1 MFEYIVNMPF
11 PLKVKD
17 LEVEVES
24 LWTKVAKYNF
34 DPGLEVGEEIVLSD
48 IHFGEWQ
55 DKPFSFRA
63 MVVRKEKTVKPH
75 KDGDIFRIDVFV
87 ELADK
92 EELERMREI
101 LKRLNPGKFED

>member
-1 MFEYIVNMPF
+1 
-11 PLKVKD
+11 
-17 LEVEVES
+17 
-24 LWTKVAKYNF
+24 
-34 DPGLEVGEEIVLSD
+34 
-48 IHFGEWQ
+48 
-55 DKPFSFRA
+55 

-75 KDGDIFRIDVFV
+75 KDGDISRIDVFV

>member
-1 MFEYIVNMPF
+1 MFEYIVQMLSR
-11 PLKVKD
+11 LKVK
-17 LEVEVES
+17 EVEVEVQS
-24 LWTKVAKYNF
+24 LWTKVAQYNF
-34 DPGLEVGEEIVLSD
+34 APGLQVGEKIVLSD
-48 IHFGEWQ
+48 IHFGGWQ
-55 DKPFSFRA
+55 DERFQFTA

-101 LKRLNPGKFED
+101 IKRLNPGKFED

>member
-1 MFEYIVNMPF
+1 MPF

-17 LEVEVES
+17 VEVEVES
-24 LWTKVAKYNF
+24 LWTKVAEYNF
-34 DPGLEVGEEIVLSD
+34 DPGLQVGEQIVLSD

-55 DKPFSFRA
+55 DEPFSFRA

-87 ELADK
+87 ERADK

>member
-1 MFEYIVNMPF
+1 
-11 PLKVKD
+11 
-17 LEVEVES
+17 
-24 LWTKVAKYNF
+24 
-34 DPGLEVGEEIVLSD
+34 VLSD
-48 IHFGEWQ
+48 LHFGGWE
-55 DKPFSFRA
+55 DESFSFTA

-75 KDGDIFRIDVFV
+75 KDGDISRIDVFV

>member
-1 MFEYIVNMPF
+1 MPF

-17 LEVEVES
+17 VEVEVES
-24 LWTKVAKYNF
+24 LWTKVAEYNF
-34 DPGLEVGEEIVLSD
+34 DPGLQVGEQIVLSD

-55 DKPFSFRA
+55 DEPFSFRA

-75 KDGDIFRIDVFV
+75 KDGDISRIDVFV

>member
-1 MFEYIVNMPF
+1 MPF

-17 LEVEVES
+17 VEVEGS
-24 LWTKVAKYNF
+24 WTDIAKYNF
-34 DPGLEVGEEIVLSD
+34 DPGLQEGDEFEVSD
-48 IHFGEWQ
+48 LHFGGWE
-55 DKPFSFRA
+55 DEPFSFRA

-92 EELERMREI
+92 EELERMR
-101 LKRLNPGKFED
+101 

>member
-1 MFEYIVNMPF
+1 MPF

-17 LEVEVES
+17 VEVEVES
-24 LWTKVAKYNF
+24 LWTKVAEYNF
-34 DPGLEVGEEIVLSD
+34 DPGLQVGEEILLSN

-55 DKPFSFRA
+55 DEPFSFTA
-63 MVVRKEKTVKPH
+63 MVVRKVKTVKPH
-75 KDGDIFRIDVFV
+75 KDGDIFRIEVFV

-92 EELERMREI
+92 EKRERMREI